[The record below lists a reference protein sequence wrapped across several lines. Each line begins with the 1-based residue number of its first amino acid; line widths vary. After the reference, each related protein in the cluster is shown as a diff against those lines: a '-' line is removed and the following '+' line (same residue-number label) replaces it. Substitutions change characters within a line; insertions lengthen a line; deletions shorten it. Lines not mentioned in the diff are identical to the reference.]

1 MGELTD
7 FASGEGRGLG
17 GLSRRQFA
25 ERAVKSKEVLL
36 AVMHHLGHQH
46 VNDYVREPLAVLEK
60 QVLLVAHCFVATWP
74 RREKPHPIDVVAMA
88 VLKCGQLEA
97 SLVRRIFG
105 GFSLESD
112 LTAPMEAQLRKE
124 GLQVARE
131 VVVRDSRADL
141 VGYGRALFERNVIA
155 VELKNAPEE
164 CERLAGQVS
173 DYRRAADSVRVIM
186 SPECLALTSL
196 ARSELAE
203 PFAYAQCIS
212 KMGAELWTLDSTT
225 GEFERIKGASSG
237 AYVSADY
244 ESLWTRL
251 AGVSVAA

>member
-1 MGELTD
+1 MGELTE
-7 FASGEGRGLG
+7 FASGAGRGLG

-36 AVMHHLGHQH
+36 AAMGHLGHQH
-46 VNDYVREPLAVLEK
+46 VNDYVREPNAVLEE

-74 RREKPHPIDVVAMA
+74 TREKPHPVDVVAMA
-88 VLKCGQLEA
+88 VLKCGKLEA

-112 LTAPMEAQLRKE
+112 LSAPTEAQLQKE
-124 GLQVARE
+124 GLRIARE

-141 VGYGRALFERNVIA
+141 VGYGKAFFERNVIA
-155 VELKNAPEE
+155 VELKNAPEA
-164 CERLAGQVS
+164 CERLADQLA
-173 DYRRAADSVRVIM
+173 DYRRAADSVRVVM
-186 SPECLALTSL
+186 SPECLARASL
-196 ARSELAE
+196 ARGELAE
-203 PFAYAQCIS
+203 PFAYAECIS

-225 GEFERIKGASSG
+225 GEFQRIKGASSG

-244 ESLWTRL
+244 ELLWTRL
-251 AGVSVAA
+251 AGVAVAA